1 MVSVLVEAI
10 RRMAGLAQRR
20 LLGVAGALLGALV
33 AAQEAIDCEDFELVL
48 WSAGRGDSGALRRA
62 PGV

>member
-1 MVSVLVEAI
+1 M
-10 RRMAGLAQRR
+10 R